1 VSLYVAQLRADTP
14 GCEEIIH
21 LNNAG
26 AALSPRSVTNA
37 VTDHLRLESQ
47 LGGYEAAE
55 AAADKLMHTRSSI
68 AQLLSVG
75 AADIALSHSDTSAW
89 TKAFWGLALAGW
101 FSSGGTVLVD
111 SGVYNSHYFALLQ
124 AQQLFDLQI
133 ELMQLNEN

>member
-1 VSLYVAQLRADTP
+1 MTTWVLISLTRPSAHLWDNSGYRQQVSLDVAQLRADTP

-55 AAADKLMHTRSSI
+55 AATDKLMHTRSSI
-68 AQLLSVG
+68 AQLLCVDS
-75 AADIALSHSDTSAW
+75 ADIALTHSDTSAW
-89 TKAFWGLALAGW
+89 SKAF
-101 FSSGGTVLVD
+101 
-111 SGVYNSHYFALLQ
+111 
-124 AQQLFDLQI
+124 
-133 ELMQLNEN
+133 